1 MPRTIAVAAVILAAS
16 VAHPAR
22 AAEADFARRLHAAAP
37 AANPQVLQLAARAVE
52 CARREG
58 LEARQQRLAVIDYS
72 RPSTEPRLWV
82 FDILS
87 GRLLFQELV
96 AHGRGTGEKLAERF
110 SNVEGSHMSS
120 LGLFRTAE
128 TYQGS
133 NGYSLRLHGLEQGFN
148 DRALARAIVMH
159 GAPYVGEAIAAQLGR
174 LGRSFGCPAVR
185 PEVARPLIDTLKD
198 GSLLFAYFPDRK
210 WLSQSRFLS
219 CASASAANG
228 AANGAAD
235 PARDAVVRRLSAAEP
250 ASPSI

>member
-1 MPRTIAVAAVILAAS
+1 
-16 VAHPAR
+16 
-22 AAEADFARRLHAAAP
+22 
-37 AANPQVLQLAARAVE
+37 
-52 CARREG
+52 
-58 LEARQQRLAVIDYS
+58 
-72 RPSTEPRLWV
+72 
-82 FDILS
+82 
-87 GRLLFQELV
+87 
-96 AHGRGTGEKLAERF
+96 
-110 SNVEGSHMSS
+110 MSS

-219 CASASAANG
+219 CGSAT

-235 PARDAVVRRLSAAEP
+235 AARDVVVRRLSAAEP

>member
-1 MPRTIAVAAVILAAS
+1 MRRAIVFAAAIVAASAVQAAG
-16 VAHPAR
+16 
-22 AAEADFARRLHAAAP
+22 AADLGFAERLRAAAP
-37 AANPQVLQLAARAVE
+37 AADPVVLQLAARAVE

-82 FDILS
+82 FDVLS

-110 SNVEGSHMSS
+110 SNIEGSHMSS

-198 GSLLFAYFPDRK
+198 GSLLFAYYPDRK

-219 CASASAANG
+219 CGGARSADGSADAVRG
-228 AANGAAD
+228 AA
-235 PARDAVVRRLSAAEP
+235 VRGLATE
-250 ASPSI
+250 ASTPSI

>member
-1 MPRTIAVAAVILAAS
+1 MRRAIAVATVILAAS
-16 VAHPAR
+16 AARPAM
-22 AAEADFARRLHAAAP
+22 AAEHEFARRMHAAAP
-37 AANPQVLQLAARAVE
+37 AANPDVLQLAARAVE

-58 LEARQQRLAVIDYS
+58 LDTRRQPLAVIDYS

-82 FDILS
+82 FDVLS

-110 SNVEGSHMSS
+110 SNVEGSHLSS

-128 TYQGS
+128 TYHGS

-159 GAPYVGEAIAAQLGR
+159 GAPYVGQAIAAQLGR

-185 PEVARPLIDTLKD
+185 PEVARPLIDTLKG
-198 GSLLFAYFPDRK
+198 GSLLFAYYPDRK
-210 WLSQSRFLS
+210 WLSESRFLS
-219 CASASAANG
+219 CGG
-228 AANGAAD
+228 ARLAGDSSDA
-235 PARDAVVRRLSAAEP
+235 ARDAMVRRLDAAQA